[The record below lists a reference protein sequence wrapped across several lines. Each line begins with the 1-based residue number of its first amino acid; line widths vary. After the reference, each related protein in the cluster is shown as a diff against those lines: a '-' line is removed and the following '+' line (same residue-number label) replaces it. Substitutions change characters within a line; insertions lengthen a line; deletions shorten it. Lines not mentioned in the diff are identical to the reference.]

1 MISEN
6 LRELISIKRKLWM
19 DHSGWIAVGRNFVAA
34 LDEDGMV
41 AAAGDDSFGV
51 LQIMDYGKLI
61 AIDAGSGHC
70 VGLKP
75 DGTAVASGVGDE
87 CDVWLWTDLCW
98 ICAGADHTVGLK
110 KDGTV
115 VATGD
120 NTHGQCN
127 VNHWHN
133 VVFVAAGGHRT
144 VGLTSDGR
152 ILMAG
157 EAWSEY
163 ETPPNWENVV
173 ALYVEK
179 GYGLASVVYGC
190 APHPDNSDVEII
202 LSTERYPSPAAHD
215 YAVFGEIGGISGS
228 RNKIFNGKICNESN
242 AMHCTIDN
250 AEIDYVAMS
259 TFNDQGA
266 YLTEGGKIVLF
277 GNWEEK
283 IEIPDEWVLFSNFAT
298 ALNNRNALIDNDH
311 TLDKESLTSASYYRI
326 LAMIDAEK
334 ASEALPIIEKYI
346 QHDPDNYTVW
356 QLQGIA
362 YRELGNLNAA
372 IQSYQKAVKLAPDVA
387 ESYMGLCNIY
397 IEAKNPQE
405 ALKCIDQA
413 ILRKK
418 DEFYYNKKVD
428 LVGLVHGL
436 DAAISACEEY
446 RREFPQS
453 VLLRYQY
460 HALMIWKAASF
471 CRTLPSGQYAIS
483 DEQAK
488 SEVQKYLNFA
498 NSVLG
503 TEGIQ
508 DPAIEGQIKKEWE
521 KICVALNLFSMGDSR
536 KMNHRKY
543 CTACGAMLN
552 EGSMICPACGKSQ
565 DCPPPLQVN
574 TPHGQTHP
582 VPKCTCCGYIGN
594 WKVEPLFRPM
604 DWVIG
609 IIGGIIT
616 CGFGLTYFLVVGLIR
631 SNKDRRDK
639 ICPNCNARN
648 LWTFIY

>member
-1 MISEN
+1 MISEDF
-6 LRELISIKRKLWM
+6 RELTSIKRKLWM

-34 LDEDGMV
+34 IDEDGMV

-51 LQIMDYGKLI
+51 LDIMNCGKLI

-75 DGTAVASGVGDE
+75 DGTAVASGIGDE

-98 ICAGADHTVGLK
+98 ICAGAEHTVGLK

-115 VATGD
+115 VATG
-120 NTHGQCN
+120 NNSHGQCN

-133 VVFVAAGGHRT
+133 IVFIAAGGHRT

-179 GYGLASVVYGC
+179 GYGLAPVVYGC
-190 APHPDNSDVEII
+190 APYPDNSDVEII

-215 YAVFGEIGGISGS
+215 YAVFGEVGCVAGSG
-228 RNKIFNGKICNESN
+228 NKMFIGKICNESKT
-242 AMHCTIDN
+242 MHCTIDN
-250 AEIDYVAMS
+250 VETDYVAMS
-259 TFNDQGA
+259 AFADHGA
-266 YLTEGGKIVLF
+266 YLTENGKIVLF
-277 GNWEEK
+277 GNWKEK
-283 IEIPDEWVLFSNFAT
+283 IEIPDEWTLFSDFST
-298 ALNNRNALIDNDH
+298 VLSNRNARNGNSQVPV
-311 TLDKESLTSASYYRI
+311 EEGLTYAAYRRI

-334 ASEALPIIEKYI
+334 ASETLQIIEKYI
-346 QHDPDNYTVW
+346 QHDPDNFTVW

-372 IQSYQKAVKLAPDVA
+372 IQAYQKAVKLAPDVA
-387 ESYMGLCNIY
+387 ESYMGLCDIY

-413 ILRKK
+413 ISRKK
-418 DEFYYNKKVD
+418 DEYYYDKKVD
-428 LVGLVHGL
+428 LVGLVYGL
-436 DAAISACEEY
+436 DEAISACEEY

-453 VLLRYQY
+453 DLLRYQY

-471 CRTLPSGQYAIS
+471 CRTLQSGQYTIS
-483 DEQAK
+483 DEQTK
-488 SEVQKYLNFA
+488 LMVQKYMTSA
-498 NSVLG
+498 DSVIG

-508 DPAIEGQIKKEWE
+508 DPLIEDPIKKEWK
-521 KICVALNLFSMGDSR
+521 KIQLALCSFREENSQR
-536 KMNHRKY
+536 TTHKMY
-543 CTACGAMLN
+543 CTECGSSLN
-552 EGSMICPACGKSQ
+552 EGYTICPSCGKFQ
-565 DCPPPLQVN
+565 DGSSYPQAN
-574 TPHGQTHP
+574 TSYRRTRS
-582 VPKCTCCGYIGN
+582 VPKCTCCGYVGQWN
-594 WKVEPLFRPM
+594 VEPLFRPM

-609 IIGGIIT
+609 IVGGMIT
-616 CGFGLTYFLVVGLIR
+616 FGFGLAYFLVVGLIR
-631 SNKDRRDK
+631 SNKERRDK
-639 ICPNCNARN
+639 ICPNCKARN